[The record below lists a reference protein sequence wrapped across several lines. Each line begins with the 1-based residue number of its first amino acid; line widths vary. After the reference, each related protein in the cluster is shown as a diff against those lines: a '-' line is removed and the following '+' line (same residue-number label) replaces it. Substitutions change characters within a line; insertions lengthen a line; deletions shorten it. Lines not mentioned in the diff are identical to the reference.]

1 MNTTPVV
8 LCDYVTD
15 HLIQCDFCKSKIEGF
30 QLSMPQGKNFD
41 RMIMIILM
49 ISILLVLIVV

>member
-1 MNTTPVV
+1 
-8 LCDYVTD
+8 VTD